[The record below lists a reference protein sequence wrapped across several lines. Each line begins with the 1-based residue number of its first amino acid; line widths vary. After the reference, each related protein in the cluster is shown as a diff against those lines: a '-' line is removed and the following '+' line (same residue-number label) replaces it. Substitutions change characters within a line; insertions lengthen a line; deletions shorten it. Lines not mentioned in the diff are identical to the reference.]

1 MQPLAPPAESS
12 LAPVLHAR
20 QQTSKIH
27 TGKTIMTTKTSRTLV
42 AGAVLGAVLLGACA
56 PAAAP
61 APAATNAPSDAAA
74 PAAST
79 GAKPAEVRLDWATY
93 NPSSLVLQK
102 FGWLEED
109 LQKDGV
115 GVKWVQSAGS
125 NKANEFLSSGAGDF
139 GSTAGGAALLARTN
153 GVPLK
158 TVYVFSKPEWTALV
172 VPKDSPIKTVAEL
185 KGKKIAATRGTD
197 PFFFLL
203 RSLKEAG
210 LSQSDVEIVNLQHPE
225 GRLAL
230 ERGQVDAWAGL
241 DPHMAASE
249 LKNGSTLLYRNIDFN
264 TFGVLNVREDFL
276 KQYPEYV
283 GRVLAQYERARQ
295 WILAN
300 PDEAA
305 QILADA
311 AKLDLDVAKKQLT
324 ERTVLNEDT
333 GVPGDKLKA
342 ALEAIIPI
350 LKDEK
355 LVKADANP
363 EGALAELID
372 TSVPLVAAK

>member
-1 MQPLAPPAESS
+1 
-12 LAPVLHAR
+12 
-20 QQTSKIH
+20 
-27 TGKTIMTTKTSRTLV
+27 MTTKISRITQASALL
-42 AGAVLGAVLLGACA
+42 AAVLLSACA

-61 APAATNAPSDAAA
+61 ANTASTSSNAAVATTA

-79 GAKPAEVRLDWATY
+79 GAKPTEIRIDFATY
-93 NPSSLVLQK
+93 NPSSLVLHK
-102 FGWLEED
+102 FGWLDED
-109 LQKDGV
+109 LKKDGV
-115 GVKWVQSAGS
+115 AVKWVQSAGS

-139 GSTAGGAALLARTN
+139 GSTAGAAALLARTN

-158 TVYVFSKPEWTALV
+158 TVYIYSKPEWTALV
-172 VPKDSPIKTVAEL
+172 VPKDSPIKSVAEL

-203 RSLKEAG
+203 RSLKENG
-210 LSQSDVEIVNLQHPE
+210 LSQNDVEIVNLQHAD

-230 ERGQVDAWAGL
+230 ERGQVDAWSGL

-249 LKNGSTLLYRNIDFN
+249 IKNGSKLLFRNIDFN

-276 KQYPEYV
+276 KQYPDYV
-283 GRVLAQYERARQ
+283 ARVLAQYERARL

-305 QILADA
+305 QILAEA

-324 ERTVLNEDT
+324 ERTVLDKDT
-333 GVPGDKLKA
+333 GTPGDKLKA
-342 ALEAIIPI
+342 ALEAVVPI

-355 LVKADANP
+355 LVKADADP
-363 EGALAELID
+363 AAALAALID
-372 TSVPLVAAK
+372 SSVPLVAAK

>member
-1 MQPLAPPAESS
+1 
-12 LAPVLHAR
+12 
-20 QQTSKIH
+20 
-27 TGKTIMTTKTSRTLV
+27 MTTTLS
-42 AGAVLGAVLLGACA
+42 ARIALASALIGTVLLSACA

-61 APAATNAPSDAAA
+61 AAPAATTAPAAESAATAA
-74 PAAST
+74 PAAAADT
-79 GAKPAEVRLDWATY
+79 GAKPTEIRLDWATY

-109 LQKDGV
+109 LKNDGV
-115 GVKWVQSAGS
+115 AVKWVQSAGS
-125 NKANEFLSSGAGDF
+125 NKANEFLSSSAGDF
-139 GSTAGGAALLARTN
+139 GSTAGAAALLARTN

-158 TVYVFSKPEWTALV
+158 TVYVYSKPEWTALA
-172 VPKDSPIKTVAEL
+172 VPKDSTIQSVAEL

-210 LSQSDVEIVNLQHPE
+210 LSQNDVEIVNLQHAD

-249 LKNGSTLLYRNIDFN
+249 LNNGTRLLYRNIDFN
-264 TFGVLNVREDFL
+264 TFGTLNVREEFL
-276 KQYPEYV
+276 TKYPQYV
-283 GRVLAQYERARQ
+283 SRVLAQYERARL
-295 WILAN
+295 WIIAN

-311 AKLDLDVAKKQLT
+311 GKIDLAVAKKQLT
-324 ERTVLNEDT
+324 ERTVLDKDA
-333 GVPGDKLKA
+333 GAPGDKLKA
-342 ALEAIIPI
+342 ALEAVVPI

-355 LVKADANP
+355 LVKADADP
-363 EGALAELID
+363 AGALAALID
-372 TSVPLVAAK
+372 TSVPVAAAK